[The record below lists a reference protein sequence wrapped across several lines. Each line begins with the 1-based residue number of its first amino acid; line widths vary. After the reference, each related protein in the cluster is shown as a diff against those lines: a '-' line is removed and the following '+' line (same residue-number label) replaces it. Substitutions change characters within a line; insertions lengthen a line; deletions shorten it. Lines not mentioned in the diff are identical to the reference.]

1 MEKYLIKEIKQMK
14 GSLLG
19 IGITSEKIKD
29 AINKN
34 DEILICNLLEETTKR
49 KNSNLV
55 AGKKQRKVN
64 IKKLRKTFRKKRTDN
79 VICNLET
86 VKKFLK
92 TFVRDSVYINKGK
105 LYIYGDKEEIE
116 TLKKKYERY
125 TKDIKIINKAKQS
138 ILVVNNTNTKN
149 NKFKDICYWWQDFG
163 QSTLEIIT
171 ALLAN

>member
-1 MEKYLIKEIKQMK
+1 MEKYLIKEIKQME

-34 DEILICNLLEETTKR
+34 DKILICNLLEENQKR
-49 KNSNLV
+49 KNAKLV

-92 TFVRDSVYINKGK
+92 TFVRDSVYINKGN
-105 LYIYGDKEEIE
+105 LYIYGNKEEIKNLE
-116 TLKKKYERY
+116 KKYERY
-125 TKDIKIINKAKQS
+125 TKDIKIINKEKQS
-138 ILVVNNTNTKN
+138 ILVVNNTNTRN
-149 NKFKDICYWWQDFG
+149 NKFKDICYWWQDLGESILDFM
-163 QSTLEIIT
+163 TII
-171 ALLAN
+171 LAN

>member
-1 MEKYLIKEIKQMK
+1 MEKYLIKEIKQME

-19 IGITSEKIKD
+19 IGLTSEKIKD

-34 DEILICNLLEETTKR
+34 DKILICNLLEENQKG
-49 KNSNLV
+49 KNSKLV

-64 IKKLRKTFRKKRTDN
+64 IKKIRKTFRKKRTDN

-105 LYIYGDKEEIE
+105 LYIYGNKEEIE
-116 TLKKKYERY
+116 NLKKKYERY
-125 TKDIKIINKAKQS
+125 TKDVEIITKEKQC
-138 ILVVNNTNTKN
+138 ILVVNNANTKT
-149 NKFKDICYWWQDFG
+149 NKLKDMGYWWKDTGESFLDIM
-163 QSTLEIIT
+163 TM
-171 ALLAN
+171 LLAN